1 MFTIEIA
8 EIPIAVNNRFK
19 STKLLFRDY
28 LSDGLPLLTVSASEE
43 EMKQEEGSVSPRA
56 EQLCIIR
63 KMGLLLTDYSAFLM
77 HAAVIDVDGQ
87 GVGFA
92 ARSGTGKTTRVLLW
106 RRAMGERVKVVN
118 GDKPILRFRQDGLY
132 AYGTPWMGKEG
143 MGANTSV
150 RMKAMCFIER
160 GEEVSARRMH
170 PSEIVPMLLRQVMM
184 PRKAEKIQ
192 SFMNLMERFA
202 VTVPCYLFTCNMDK
216 EKPEELWELIRSE
229 QTA

>member
-8 EIPIAVNNRFK
+8 GIPIAVDNRFR
-19 STKLLFRDY
+19 STKQLFRDY

-43 EMKQEEGSVSPRA
+43 EMKQEEGGVSAQA
-56 EQLCIIR
+56 EQLCVIR

-106 RRAMGERVKVVN
+106 KRAMGERVKVVN
-118 GDKPILRFRQDGLY
+118 GDKPILRFRNDGLY

-170 PSEIVPMLLRQVMM
+170 PSEIVPMLLGQVMM
-184 PRKAEKIQ
+184 PRKAEKIR

-216 EKPEELWELIRSE
+216 EKPEELWELIQAE